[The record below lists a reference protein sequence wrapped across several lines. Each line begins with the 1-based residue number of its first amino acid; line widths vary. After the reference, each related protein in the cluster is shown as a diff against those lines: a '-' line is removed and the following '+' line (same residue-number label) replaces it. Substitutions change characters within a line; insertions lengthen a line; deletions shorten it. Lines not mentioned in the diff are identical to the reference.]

1 MIKRRRI
8 FITGQVQG
16 VGFRPSVYRIAR
28 GLGLSGVVY
37 NDTKGVTIEL
47 QGKLNKGIK
56 VFPISAKTGE
66 GMTDWYDWLVKS
78 VEKNSVQY

>member
-1 MIKRRRI
+1 MIKRQRI
-8 FITGQVQG
+8 FITGRVQG
-16 VGFRPSVYRIAR
+16 VGFQPAVYRIAR

-66 GMTDWYDWLVKS
+66 GMTGWYDWLVKS
-78 VEKNSVQY
+78 VEKNSV

>member
-1 MIKRRRI
+1 MLASKFFS
-8 FITGQVQG
+8 FICLG
-16 VGFRPSVYRIAR
+16 VAR
-28 GLGLSGVVY
+28 FSGRWFLGCQYSFTRCN

-56 VFPISAKTGE
+56 VFPISAKTSE